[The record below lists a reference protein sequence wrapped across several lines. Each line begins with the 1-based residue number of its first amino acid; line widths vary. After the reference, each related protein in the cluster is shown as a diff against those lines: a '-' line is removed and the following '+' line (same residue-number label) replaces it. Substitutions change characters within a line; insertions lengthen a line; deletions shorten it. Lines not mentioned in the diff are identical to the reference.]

1 METFGGII
9 GAIITAVVV
18 AILFYFILKIKGPWS
33 NFWTFFLLLFLSI
46 WAASL
51 WVSPMGPMYWG
62 VAWVPLIFIGI
73 IAALLLAAIPIRSE
87 PKNGEFSNDATEEGL
102 RRKNYGIG
110 TATLSGVFW
119 MFMVIL
125 MIAVVIGYSI

>member
-9 GAIITAVVV
+9 GVIITAVVL

-33 NFWTFFLLLFLSI
+33 NFWTFFLVLFLSM

-51 WVSPMGPMYWG
+51 WVSPMGPVYWG

-73 IAALLLAAIPIRSE
+73 IAGLLLAVV
-87 PKNGEFSNDATEEGL
+87 PKPQKTENGVDDNSGTETAP
-102 RRKNYGIG
+102 RRDYGIG
-110 TATLSGVFW
+110 AATLSGVFW

-125 MIAVVIGYSI
+125 MLAVVIGYSV